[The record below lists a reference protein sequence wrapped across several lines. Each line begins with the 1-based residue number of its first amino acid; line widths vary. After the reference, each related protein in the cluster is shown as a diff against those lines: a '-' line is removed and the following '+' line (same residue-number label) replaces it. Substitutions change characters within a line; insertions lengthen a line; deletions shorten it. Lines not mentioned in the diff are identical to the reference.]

1 MISEFQDLSHKID
14 QLADLTAA
22 LRRENALLRQ
32 TNVELS
38 AANADYRERLAE
50 ARQRI
55 GALLAQMPAPAGAPA
70 DPDRGSDDN
79 GSDDPAADD
88 ATVSASEGASR

>member
-14 QLADLTAA
+14 QLAGLTAA

-32 TNVELS
+32 TNAELS

-55 GALLAQMPAPAGAPA
+55 GALLGQLPAPAPAAADDGDAGPGA
-70 DPDRGSDDN
+70 
-79 GSDDPAADD
+79 DPAAD
-88 ATVSASEGASR
+88 AVTASEGAAR